1 MYHIAQ
7 VNIARL
13 KAPPGDPV
21 VAGFFDNLV
30 RINTLAESSEGF
42 VWRYKDD
49 FGDDPLM
56 VLNLSVWQN
65 IEQLVAFVYRSGHVE
80 MLRRKEEWM
89 QSIVKAHAA
98 LWWIKAGQLPTPNL
112 AMEKLALITKLGPS
126 ADAFTFSQRFDSPDK
141 L

>member
-13 KAPPGDPV
+13 KASPGDPL

-30 RINTLAESSEGF
+30 RINNLAEESKGF
-42 VWRYKDD
+42 VWRYKED
-49 FGDDPLM
+49 FSDDPLM
-56 VLNLSVWQN
+56 VLNLSVGQN
-65 IEQLVAFVYRSGHVE
+65 IEQLGAFVYRSGH
-80 MLRRKEEWM
+80 
-89 QSIVKAHAA
+89 AA
-98 LWWIKAGQLPTPNL
+98 LWWIKENQLPSPNL
-112 AMEKLALITKLGPS
+112 AMEKLALITELGPT